1 MIEKEFIFDNRW
13 IGEHGIGRFAK
24 EVQKSNLKLEEIKLA
39 GNPAGKLDVLKLTF
53 FLLINKNK
61 YYFSPGYNA
70 PILCASRSI
79 ITVHDLNH
87 IDIDSNSSFLKR
99 VYYNYVLKRAC
110 KNALIVFTVSKFSK
124 KRIVEWSGT
133 SEEKV
138 IVVGNGVSDE
148 FNKDAV
154 AYKNASPYILM
165 VGNRKEHKNEDMAL
179 LAFLKAKISSD
190 YQLLLTGDSSPKL
203 IDILAKN
210 NASDRV
216 KFLGKVTNKE
226 LASLY
231 KGATCLLFPSL
242 YEGFG
247 LPVIESMAC
256 GTPVITS
263 NTTSLPEVSDDAA
276 LLVNPNDLNEITGA
290 IEKIVNN
297 ADIRDSMV
305 EKGYKQAAKFQWSE
319 TRGIIENAINRL

>member
-1 MIEKEFIFDNRW
+1 MIEREFIFDNRW

-24 EVQKSNLKLEEIKLA
+24 EVQKSNLKLEEIKLV
-39 GNPAGKLDVLKLTF
+39 GNPAGRWDVLKLTL
-53 FLLINKNK
+53 FLLVNKNK

-70 PILCASRSI
+70 PLLCAKRSI

-133 SEEKV
+133 NEEKV

-148 FNKDAV
+148 FNKNAV
-154 AYKNASPYILM
+154 AYKNVSPYILM

-179 LAFLKAKISSD
+179 LAFLKSKISSD

-203 IDILAKN
+203 TDILAKN

-216 KFLGKVTNKE
+216 RFLGKVTNKE

-263 NTTSLPEVSDDAA
+263 NTTSLPEVSEDAA

-305 EKGYKQAAKFQWSE
+305 VKGYKQAEKFQWSE

>member
-1 MIEKEFIFDNRW
+1 
-13 IGEHGIGRFAK
+13 
-24 EVQKSNLKLEEIKLA
+24 
-39 GNPAGKLDVLKLTF
+39 
-53 FLLINKNK
+53 LL
-61 YYFSPGYNA
+61 
-70 PILCASRSI
+70 
-79 ITVHDLNH
+79 
-87 IDIDSNSSFLKR
+87 
-99 VYYNYVLKRAC
+99 
-110 KNALIVFTVSKFSK
+110 
-124 KRIVEWSGT
+124 
-133 SEEKV
+133 
-138 IVVGNGVSDE
+138 
-148 FNKDAV
+148 
-154 AYKNASPYILM
+154 
-165 VGNRKEHKNEDMAL
+165 
-179 LAFLKAKISSD
+179 FLKAKISTN

-203 IDILAKN
+203 TDILDKN

-216 KFLGKVTNKE
+216 RFLGKVTNKE

-263 NTTSLPEVSDDAA
+263 NTTSLPEVSEDAA
-276 LLVNPNDLNEITGA
+276 LLVSPNDLNEITGA

-305 EKGYKQAAKFQWSE
+305 AKGYKQAAKFQWSE